1 MRIEEVPYNL
11 VNRIWPFVEQYIAKA
26 LPHANGEYTIEEV
39 RVLVSL
45 GQWALIVAMDDD
57 NVIHGAATVQ
67 YFNRPRDRVAF
78 VTAAGGRCIA
88 TSENAAQLY
97 DIFRANGATA
107 VEAAAR
113 DSAARLWKKLGF
125 SVKYNIISATL

>member
-57 NVIHGAATVQ
+57 NVIHGAAKI
-67 YFNRPRDRVAF
+67 
-78 VTAAGGRCIA
+78 GRA
-88 TSENAAQLY
+88 H
-97 DIFRANGATA
+97 
-107 VEAAAR
+107 V
-113 DSAARLWKKLGF
+113 
-125 SVKYNIISATL
+125 

>member
-11 VNRIWPFVEQYIAKA
+11 VNRIWPLVEQYIANA
-26 LPHANGEYTIEEV
+26 VAYSEGEYTADDV

-45 GQWALIVAMDDD
+45 GQWSLIVAMDDD

-67 YFNRPRDRVAF
+67 YFNRPHDRVAF
-78 VTAAGGRCIA
+78 VTAAGGRLI
-88 TSENAAQLY
+88 TTKGNAAQLY
-97 DIFRANGATA
+97 DIFRANGATT

-113 DSAARLWKKLGF
+113 DSTVRLWKRMGLEK
-125 SVKYNIISATL
+125 KYSIISATL